1 MNIPAVAEWRPAR
14 RRARIAALQVLYEI
28 DGARH
33 LPERILRERLQWDGT
48 SKRVARYARRLVEGV
63 VEQKEEIDN
72 IIATHAPAWPIA
84 QMAMVDRN
92 LLRVAIYE
100 MTEEDDTPLKT
111 AIDEAVELAKIY
123 GSNSSSRFVNGVLG
137 SVMDAIEAK
146 GRTDSES
153 EREQMEVT
161 RCLR

>member
-1 MNIPAVAEWRPAR
+1 MPAVKERRPDRRKAR
-14 RRARIAALQVLYEI
+14 AAALQVLYEI

-33 LPERILRERLQWDGT
+33 EPERVLRDRLQQEDT
-48 SKRVARYARRLVEGV
+48 PAPVARYTQRLVEGI

-100 MTEEDDTPLKT
+100 MTGEDEAPPKT
-111 AIDEAVELAKIY
+111 AINEAVELAKIY
-123 GSNSSSRFVNGVLG
+123 GSDSSPRFVNGVLG
-137 SVMDAIEAK
+137 SVMDAITAN
-146 GRTDSES
+146 G
-153 EREQMEVT
+153 
-161 RCLR
+161 